1 MKIFGKKIPKWHPHS
16 GSFGVFGET
25 AGTKSA
31 RKAKKEIEKQTAVL
45 EQRIPEIE
53 KSFAT
58 LQAVQSRNQEL
69 RGLSE
74 LENFLNKSYDIRRES
89 EVAEGRTG
97 FATIGT
103 TEDRRMQRLMRQRER
118 QQEMSNM
125 QNQMANLKLAQEKDR
140 EVRSIQDLISRLEL
154 EKTQY

>member
-1 MKIFGKKIPKWHPHS
+1 MKIFGKKIEKWHPKS
-16 GSFGVFGET
+16 GSWGIFGKSQSR
-25 AGTKSA
+25 KSA
-31 RKAKKEIEKQTAVL
+31 DKAKKEIEEQIPIL

-53 KSFAT
+53 KSFTT

-97 FATIGT
+97 FANIGT
-103 TEDRRMQRLMRQRER
+103 TEDRVMKRLMKQRER
-118 QQEMSNM
+118 QLEMSNM

>member
-1 MKIFGKKIPKWHPHS
+1 MKIFGKKIPKWHPAS
-16 GSFGVFGET
+16 GSWGVLGET
-25 AGTKSA
+25 KGKKSA
-31 RKAKKEIEKQTAVL
+31 RKAKKEIEKQIPIL

-53 KSFAT
+53 QSFAT

-97 FATIGT
+97 FAKVGT
-103 TEDRRMQRLMRQRER
+103 TEDRGMQRLMRQRER